1 MVAKK
6 DDSRSKDKN
15 TPGGKDALRTLRLK
29 KGPDF
34 ALVMAAI
41 RHLWLGDG
49 CGSWQLAREAD
60 SFAAGT
66 LGSLGLTGKPSGP
79 GTDQVPALG
88 LGSRVSAKEKGQ

>member
-1 MVAKK
+1 
-6 DDSRSKDKN
+6 
-15 TPGGKDALRTLRLK
+15 
-29 KGPDF
+29 
-34 ALVMAAI
+34 MAAI

-49 CGSWQLAREAD
+49 WSWQLQGEAD

-88 LGSRVSAKEKGQ
+88 LGSRVSAKEKGR